1 MTQLENRPIAESP
14 NHSMSTVGVVGAG
27 TMGHGIAQVMV
38 RAGHRVLLLDISQD
52 FVEAGAKKVA
62 KGLARDVEKARMTV
76 EEREQAL
83 ARLVE
88 LVLKIRRCHGARRL
102 PPRAIQCASVR
113 RTRQATNRCGNST

>member
-62 KGLARDVEKARMTV
+62 KGLARDVEKARMTA
-76 EEREQAL
+76 EEREHAL
-83 ARLVE
+83 ARLRATTVVAE
-88 LVLKIRRCHGARRL
+88 LAAADFIIEAVAEKLVIWDR
-102 PPRAIQCASVR
+102 P
-113 RTRQATNRCGNST
+113 

>member
-62 KGLARDVEKARMTV
+62 KGLPRDVEKARMTA

-83 ARLVE
+83 ARLRATTVVAE
-88 LVLKIRRCHGARRL
+88 LAAADFIIEAVAEKLVIWDR
-102 PPRAIQCASVR
+102 P
-113 RTRQATNRCGNST
+113 